1 MQNGFEVSS
10 FLAEMP
16 PREREANLV
25 AFQETKGSTRSA
37 VLLMNYS
44 VAAIGLNLTAA
55 KSAVLYM
62 PATNEAEEQQ
72 AKNRIHRMGQTD
84 AMTVIR

>member
-1 MQNGFEVSS
+1 
-10 FLAEMP
+10 
-16 PREREANLV
+16 
-25 AFQETKGSTRSA
+25 
-37 VLLMNYS
+37 MNYS

-55 KSAVLYM
+55 KSAVLFM

-72 AKNRIHRMGQTD
+72 AMNRIHRMGQTD